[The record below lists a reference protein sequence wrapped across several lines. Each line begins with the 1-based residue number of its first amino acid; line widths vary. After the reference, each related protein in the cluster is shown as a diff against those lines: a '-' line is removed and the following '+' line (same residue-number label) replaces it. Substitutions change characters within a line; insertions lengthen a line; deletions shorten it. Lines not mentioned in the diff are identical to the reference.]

1 MAMAPLPPPSFSSLA
16 VLMVVVGFLVQFSSW
31 LGLQRSSELITT
43 QSYTVGLLGV
53 PGASSPPPPPILA
66 FPRSFF
72 VQPSPLGVVAAA
84 APKGESGAPLAGDGD
99 DGAELDSLRGD
110 VTTDSA
116 AGRRSMVKLRVTAPG
131 GGAEPAAAAAATAA
145 DDDDEGEKEAYLRSL
160 PRPESGR
167 GPATVSSHSWF
178 RSPIYA
184 PVRARPTYVRSGRP
198 ATAWCAFCFESD
210 ALALFPLVLLFDV
223 FVVLGAR
230 GREA

>member
-1 MAMAPLPPPSFSSLA
+1 LFRIYGIIYYLSQRFIPLAKAETPHAHTDRLTEQELKKKKRHGGDS
-16 VLMVVVGFLVQFSSW
+16 
-31 LGLQRSSELITT
+31 RS
-43 QSYTVGLLGV
+43 
-53 PGASSPPPPPILA
+53 P
-66 FPRSFF
+66 
-72 VQPSPLGVVAAA
+72 

-116 AGRRSMVKLRVTAPG
+116 AGRRSMVTLRVTAPG
-131 GGAEPAAAAAATAA
+131 GGAEPGAAASVVGGRGPAAPAP

-167 GPATVSSHSWF
+167 GPATVSSHSWS

-223 FVVLGAR
+223 IVVLGAR

>member
-53 PGASSPPPPPILA
+53 PGPSAPSAILP
-66 FPRSFF
+66 FRRSFF
-72 VQPSPLGVVAAA
+72 QPSPLGVVA

-116 AGRRSMVKLRVTAPG
+116 AGRSMVMLRVTA
-131 GGAEPAAAAAATAA
+131 GGAAPSAVGDGAA
-145 DDDDEGEKEAYLRSL
+145 DEGEKDACLRSL

-167 GPATVSSHSWF
+167 GPATVSSHSWS
-178 RSPIYA
+178 RSPM
-184 PVRARPTYVRSGRP
+184 RALLAYVRGAPGVLR
-198 ATAWCAFCFESD
+198 
-210 ALALFPLVLLFDV
+210 VLLRDRWSCS
-223 FVVLGAR
+223 VLFGS
-230 GREA
+230 